1 MTTINSVKKIIGPLR
16 RPIKVFWWRLEGSEH
31 GNFGD
36 EITREIITTVFK
48 RKVVWSPSDQCDL
61 IGAGSIIEHTSDGK
75 GDNKPFLWTSGF
87 IEAGD
92 QTISSADYK
101 ITGVRGRKSL
111 ERVVGDKSNISL
123 GDAGLLASFLLQ
135 GTPAK
140 KYKIGL
146 LPHYADKESEL
157 IQELAAQDSVC
168 VIDATWPCKKV
179 IETIAQCDVVLS
191 SSLHGLIVSDSVGTP
206 NLHLKLS
213 DKLKGG
219 SYKFEDYYSIYS
231 QPRYQKI
238 GVDDI
243 KGKGTDE
250 IVAAVQSLHVPV
262 DEIEMNAIK
271 RRLIASFPMK

>member
-1 MTTINSVKKIIGPLR
+1 MTLSPLKLLINPLR

-36 EITREIITTVFK
+36 EITKEIITAVFR

-75 GDNKPFLWTSGF
+75 GQNRPFLWTSGF

-92 QTISSADYK
+92 QTISPDDYK

-111 ERVVGDKSNISL
+111 ERVVGNKSNVSL
-123 GDAGLLASFLLQ
+123 GDAGLLASYLLKER
-135 GTPAK
+135 PAK
-140 KYKIGL
+140 KHKIGL
-146 LPHYADKESEL
+146 LPHYADKDSKL
-157 IQELAAQDSVC
+157 IQELAAQESVC

-206 NLHLKLS
+206 SIHLKLS

-219 SYKFEDYYSIYS
+219 SYKFEDYYSVYS
-231 QPRYQKI
+231 RPRYQKI
-238 GVDDI
+238 ALDDVNGKSTDDI
-243 KGKGTDE
+243 VTT
-250 IVAAVQSLHVPV
+250 VRSLYIPV
-262 DEIEMNAIK
+262 DEAELLAIK